1 MKKRFNYST
10 LALSICLSLGSTA
23 TFAAEK
29 DTSAGADQSDIERIV
44 TVGTRMSNRT
54 VADSPAPI
62 DIISAEAIRNSGATS
77 TPDML
82 RKLAPSFNMNNTT
95 TSDGQDLMRPA
106 SLRSLGPDQ
115 VLVLINGKRRHQQ
128 AVVAVQENVGRGSAG
143 TDLSS
148 IPMTAISRIE
158 ILRDGAAAQ
167 YGSDAIAGVINIILK
182 NNEGGTVWT
191 QYGETSEGDGESFE
205 LGANYGFEI
214 GDQGMLNLT
223 FEYADNGKMNRATAV
238 DWYGAI
244 PEPRVLL
251 LVGEAETEMTS
262 LWANFSYD
270 VGEDGQLYAFGG
282 FTAKE
287 GESLGFY
294 RGASD
299 NRVWSELF
307 PDGITPKL
315 GSQSEDFSLAV
326 GYKTELGD
334 WELDASIVT
343 GENRFEFSN
352 LESLNASYGPTSPTS
367 AYDGAL
373 VFSQTTFNVDA
384 ITNVDLGLYD
394 EVSLAIGAEY
404 RIDGYQQE
412 AGDPVTY
419 DRGNVLCGEADSIT
433 GDPVNPDGLASMTTC
448 EPRNFTAPGM
458 QGFQGYSPA
467 MAIDTDRKSFALYLD
482 TETYLSEDLLVAAA
496 IRYEDYDDFG
506 STVIGKLST
515 HLTLTENLSLRG
527 SASTGYRAPGMQ
539 QSNFTQRSISLDQG
553 KLADLVTLRPN
564 DALAQELEFKELKE
578 ESSISLSVG
587 AVYTDG
593 NFSSTLDVYQINIDD
608 RIAYSGNIQR
618 GINTEINDFFDRH
631 SGAGD
636 TLDGVKN
643 ASIFTNAIDTETFGL
658 DWVNQY
664 TQEINNLGSV
674 VYELAYHHNNTEVSN
689 INTSSSIVPDEI
701 VFDASQILLIEK
713 GQPQDRLS
721 VSAMLDLDSWTVT
734 GRMTHYGEVSTA
746 AYGTPE
752 NTWGAKSLFDVTAQW
767 HVTDQLDIS
776 GGVLNLTDEY
786 PDEWGDNAIG
796 SDGTDFRLLGFKYG
810 WASFPFSLA
819 GREYYVRAS
828 YSF

>member
-10 LALSICLSLGSTA
+10 LALSICLSLGSTV

-29 DTSAGADQSDIERIV
+29 DISAEADKSDIERIV

-182 NNEGGTVWT
+182 NDEGGTAWT
-191 QYGETSEGDGESFE
+191 QYGQTSEGDGESFE
-205 LGANYGFEI
+205 LGANYGFKI

-223 FEYADNGKMNRATAV
+223 LEYADNGEMNRATPTTWFGSIA
-238 DWYGAI
+238 
-244 PEPRVLL
+244 EPKQLL
-251 LVGEAETEMTS
+251 LVGEAPTEMTS

-270 VGEDGQLYAFGG
+270 LGKGSQLYAFGG

-294 RGASD
+294 RGAAD

-307 PDGITPKL
+307 PEGVTPQL
-315 GSQSEDFSLAV
+315 GSKSEDFSLAV
-326 GYKTELGD
+326 GYRTEVAD
-334 WELDASIVT
+334 WEIDASIVT

-352 LESLNASYGPTSPTS
+352 LNSLNASYGPDSPTS

-384 ITNVDLGLYD
+384 VTSVDFGLYD
-394 EVSLAIGAEY
+394 ETSIAIGVEY

-412 AGDPVTY
+412 AGDEVTY
-419 DRGNVLCGEADSIT
+419 ARGDTLCGESINPT
-433 GDPVNPDGLASMTTC
+433 GNPLFTSCSGDDI
-448 EPRNFTAPGM
+448 TAPGM
-458 QGFQGYSPA
+458 QGFQGYSPE
-467 MAIDTDRKSFALYLD
+467 MASDTDRKSFAIYLD
-482 TETYLSEDLLVAAA
+482 TETYLSEDWLVAAA
-496 IRYEDYDDFG
+496 VRYEDYDDFG

-539 QSNFTQRSISLDQG
+539 QSNFTQRSISLDNG
-553 KLADLVTLRPN
+553 ELADLVTLRPN

-578 ESSISLSVG
+578 ETSTNISVG
-587 AVYTDG
+587 VVYNSG

-608 RIAYSGNIQR
+608 RIAYSGNITR
-618 GINTEINDFFDRH
+618 GINTEIDTFFDSH
-631 SGAGD
+631 SGTGEA
-636 TLDGVKN
+636 LDGVKN
-643 ASIFTNAIDTETFGL
+643 VSIFTNATDTETFGL
-658 DWVNQY
+658 DWVNSY
-664 TQEINNLGSV
+664 TQDIDNLGSV

-689 INTSSSIVPDEI
+689 INTSSTIVPDETI
-701 VFDASQILLIEK
+701 FDASQILLVEK

-721 VSAMLDLDSWTVT
+721 VSAMLDLDNWTVT

-746 AYGTPE
+746 AYGTAA
-752 NTWGAKSLFDVTAQW
+752 NTWGAKSLFDVTARW
-767 HVTDQLDIS
+767 NVTDQLAIS

-786 PDEWGDNAIG
+786 PDEWGDAGGI
-796 SDGTDFRLLGFKYG
+796 FPEIGFKYG

>member
-10 LALSICLSLGSTA
+10 LALSICLAVGSTVS
-23 TFAAEK
+23 FAAEK
-29 DTSAGADQSDIERIV
+29 DTSADADKSDIERIV

-182 NNEGGTVWT
+182 NDEGGTAWT
-191 QYGETSEGDGESFE
+191 QYGQTSEGDGESFE
-205 LGANYGFEI
+205 LGANYGFKI

-223 FEYADNGKMNRATAV
+223 LEYADNGEMNRATPTTWFGSIA
-238 DWYGAI
+238 
-244 PEPRVLL
+244 EPKQLL
-251 LVGEAETEMTS
+251 LVGEAPTEMTS

-270 VGEDGQLYAFGG
+270 LGKNSQLYAFGG

-294 RGASD
+294 RGAAD

-307 PDGITPKL
+307 PEGVTPQL
-315 GSQSEDFSLAV
+315 GSKSEDFSLAV
-326 GYKTELGD
+326 GYRTEVAD
-334 WELDASIVT
+334 WEIDASIVT

-352 LESLNASYGPTSPTS
+352 INSLNASYGPDSPTS

-384 ITNVDLGLYD
+384 VTAVDLGLYD
-394 EVSLAIGAEY
+394 ETSIAIGVEY

-412 AGDPVTY
+412 AGDEVTY
-419 DRGNVLCGEADSIT
+419 ARGDTLCGESYNPEGLTTIIDCT
-433 GDPVNPDGLASMTTC
+433 GDDI
-448 EPRNFTAPGM
+448 TAPGM
-458 QGFQGYSPA
+458 QGFQGYSPE
-467 MAIDTDRKSFALYLD
+467 MAIDTDRKSFAIYLD
-482 TETYLSEDLLVAAA
+482 TETYLSEDWLVAAA
-496 IRYEDYDDFG
+496 VRYEDYDDFG

-515 HLTLTENLSLRG
+515 HLTLNENLSLRG

-539 QSNFTQRSISLDQG
+539 QSNFTQRSISLDNG
-553 KLADLVTLRPN
+553 ELADLVTLRPN
-564 DALAQELEFKELKE
+564 DALAQELEFNELKE
-578 ESSISLSVG
+578 ETSTNISVG
-587 AVYTDG
+587 LAYNNG

-608 RIAYSGNIQR
+608 RIAYSGNITR
-618 GINTEINDFFDRH
+618 GINTEIDSFFDSH
-631 SGAGD
+631 SGTGG

-643 ASIFTNAIDTETFGL
+643 VSIFTNATDTETLGL
-658 DWVNQY
+658 DWVNSY
-664 TQEINNLGSV
+664 TQDIEDVGSI

-689 INTSSSIVPDEI
+689 INTSSSIVPDETI
-701 VFDASQILLIEK
+701 FDASQILLVEK

-746 AYGTPE
+746 AYGTPT
-752 NTWGAKSLFDVTAQW
+752 NTWSAKSLFDVTARW
-767 HVTDQLDIS
+767 NVTDQLDIS

-786 PDEWGDNAIG
+786 PDEWGDNGGI
-796 SDGTDFRLLGFKYG
+796 FPEIGFKYG

>member
-1 MKKRFNYST
+1 MKNRFKYST
-10 LALSICLSLGSTA
+10 LALSVCLSLNST
-23 TFAAEK
+23 TLFAAENE
-29 DTSAGADQSDIERIV
+29 TSAKDADIERIV

-62 DIISAEAIRNSGATS
+62 DIISAEAIKNSGATS

-82 RKLAPSFNMNNTT
+82 RKLAPSFNMANTT

-182 NNEGGTVWT
+182 DSEGGTVWT

-205 LGANYGFEI
+205 LGANYGFKI
-214 GDQGMLNLT
+214 GDRGMLNLT
-223 FEYADNGKMNRATAV
+223 FEYADNGEMNRATPTTWGGSIS
-238 DWYGAI
+238 D
-244 PEPRVLL
+244 PRVLL
-251 LVGEAETEMTS
+251 LIGEAETEMTS
-262 LWANFSYD
+262 IWANFSYD
-270 VGEDGQLYAFGG
+270 LDESSQLYAFGG

-294 RGASD
+294 RPADD
-299 NRVWSELF
+299 NRVWSTLYPE
-307 PDGITPKL
+307 GVTPKL
-315 GSQSEDFSLAV
+315 GSQSEDFSLVV
-326 GYKTELGD
+326 GYKTEIGD
-334 WELDASIVT
+334 WGIDASIVT

-352 LESLNASYGPTSPTS
+352 LESLNASFGPESPTS

-373 VFSQTTFNVDA
+373 VFSQTTFNLDA
-384 ITNVDLGLYD
+384 VTSVDLGFYD
-394 EVSLAIGAEY
+394 ETSIAIGVEY

-412 AGDPVTY
+412 AGDIVTY
-419 DRGNVLCGEADSIT
+419 GRGNVLCAESVNPT
-433 GDPVNPDGLASMTTC
+433 GDPSFKACSGADMTS
-448 EPRNFTAPGM
+448 PGM
-458 QGFQGYSPA
+458 QGFQGYSPE
-467 MAIDTDRKSFALYLD
+467 MAIDTDRKSFAVYLD
-482 TETYLSEDLLVAAA
+482 IETYLNEDLLVAAA
-496 IRYEDYDDFG
+496 VRYEDYDDFG

-515 HLTLTENLSLRG
+515 HLTLTDELALRA

-539 QSNFTQRSISLDQG
+539 QANFTQRSISFVDGQLQ
-553 KLADLVTLRPN
+553 DLVTLRPN
-564 DALAQELEFKELKE
+564 DALTQELEFQELKE
-578 ESSISLSVG
+578 ETSTSISIGL
-587 AVYTDG
+587 VYNSG
-593 NFSSTLDVYQINIDD
+593 NFSSTLDVYQIDIDD
-608 RIAYSGNIQR
+608 RIAYSGNISR
-618 GINTEINDFFDRH
+618 STSDAVNAFFDRH

-636 TLDGVKN
+636 ALDGVAN
-643 ASIFTNAIDTETFGL
+643 VSVFTNAIDTETFGL

-664 TQEINNLGSV
+664 TQEIDSLGNI

-689 INTSSSIVPDEI
+689 INTSSSIVPDEV
-701 VFDASQILLIEK
+701 VFDASQVLLVER

-721 VSAMLDLDSWTVT
+721 VSAMVDLDSWTVT

-746 AYGTPE
+746 AYGTPK
-752 NTWGAKSLFDVTAQW
+752 NTWGAKNLFDVTAQW
-767 HVTDQLDIS
+767 HVTDQLEIS
-776 GGVLNLTDEY
+776 GGILNLTDEY
-786 PDEWGDNAIG
+786 PDAWGENGAG
-796 SDGTDFRLLGFKYG
+796 FTELGFKYG

-819 GREYYVRAS
+819 GREYFVRAS
-828 YSF
+828 YNF

>member
-1 MKKRFNYST
+1 MTIRFKHSA
-10 LALSICLSLGSTA
+10 LAIAVYVSLAGTSVIA
-23 TFAAEK
+23 QANAA
-29 DTSAGADQSDIERIV
+29 DSAENSDIERIV

-62 DIISAEAIRNSGATS
+62 DIISAEAIKNSGATS

-148 IPMTAISRIE
+148 IPMTAISHIE

-182 NNEGGTVWT
+182 NTGGGTAWT

-205 LGANYGFEI
+205 LGANYGFDI
-214 GDQGMLNLT
+214 GDRGMLNLT
-223 FEYADNGKMNRATAV
+223 FEYADNGEMNRASETT
-238 DWYGAI
+238 WGGAI

-270 VGEDGQLYAFGG
+270 LGEGSELYAFGG
-282 FTAKE
+282 FTKKE

-294 RGASD
+294 RPAD
-299 NRVWSELF
+299 DDRVWSTLF
-307 PDGITPKL
+307 PEGVTPGL
-315 GSQSEDFSLAV
+315 GSQSEDFSVAV
-326 GYKTELGD
+326 GYKTEIGD
-334 WELDASIVT
+334 WGLDASIVT

-352 LESLNASYGPTSPTS
+352 TNSLNASYGPTSPTS

-373 VFSQTTFNVDA
+373 VFSQTTFNLDA
-384 ITNVDLGLYD
+384 VTAIDLGLYD
-394 EVSLAIGAEY
+394 ETSIAIGVEY
-404 RIDGYQQE
+404 RIDGYEQE
-412 AGDPVTY
+412 AGDEVSY
-419 DRGNVLCGEADSIT
+419 GRGNTLCPES
-433 GDPVNPDGLASMTTC
+433 VNPDGLDTDSMPVC
-448 EPRNFTAPGM
+448 AGGVFTLPGM

-467 MAIDTDRKSFALYLD
+467 MAIDTDRKSFAVYLD
-482 TETYLSEDLLVAAA
+482 TETYLTEDWLVAAA
-496 IRYEDYDDFG
+496 VRYEDYDDFG

-515 HLTLTENLSLRG
+515 HLTLNDNFSLRG

-539 QSNFTQRSISLDQG
+539 QSNFTQRSISLSEG
-553 KLADLVTLRPN
+553 ELNDLVTLRPN
-564 DALAQELEFKELKE
+564 DDLAQELEFEELKE
-578 ESSISLSVG
+578 ETSTNVSVG
-587 AVYTDG
+587 LVYTRDS
-593 NFSSTLDVYQINIDD
+593 FSSTLDVYQINIDD

-618 GINTEINDFFDRH
+618 GINTEIDDFFDRH
-631 SGAGD
+631 SGSGD
-636 TLDGVKN
+636 TLDGVQN
-643 ASIFTNAIDTETFGL
+643 VSIFTNAIDTETFGL

-664 TQEINNLGSV
+664 TQEIEDLGSI
-674 VYELAYHHNNTEVSN
+674 VYELAYHHNNTEVTN
-689 INTSSSIVPDEI
+689 INTSSSIVPDGT
-701 VFDASQILLIEK
+701 VFDASQVLLIEK

-721 VSAMLDLDSWTVT
+721 VSAMMDLDSWSVT
-734 GRMTHYGEVSTA
+734 GRMTYYGEVSTA
-746 AYGTPE
+746 AYGTPA
-752 NTWGAKSLFDVTAQW
+752 NTWGAKSLFDLTARW
-767 HVTDQLDIS
+767 HVTDQIDVS
-776 GGVLNLTDEY
+776 GGILNLTDEY
-786 PDEWGDNAIG
+786 PDEWGTN
-796 SDGTDFRLLGFKYG
+796 GTGLTELGFKYG
-810 WASFPFSLA
+810 WSSFPFSLA

-828 YSF
+828 YNF

>member
-10 LALSICLSLGSTA
+10 LALSVCLSLGSTV

-29 DTSAGADQSDIERIV
+29 DTSAGADKSDIERIV

-182 NNEGGTVWT
+182 SDEGGTVWT

-205 LGANYGFEI
+205 LGGNYGFKI

-223 FEYADNGKMNRATAV
+223 LEYADNGEMNRATPTTWFGSIA
-238 DWYGAI
+238 
-244 PEPRVLL
+244 EPKQLL
-251 LVGEAETEMTS
+251 LVGEAPTEMTS

-270 VGEDGQLYAFGG
+270 LGKGSQLYAFGG
-282 FTAKE
+282 FTKKE

-294 RGASD
+294 RGAAD

-307 PDGITPKL
+307 PDGITPQL
-315 GSQSEDFSLAV
+315 GSKSEDFSLAV
-326 GYKTELGD
+326 GYRTEIAD
-334 WELDASIVT
+334 WDIDASIVT

-352 LESLNASYGPTSPTS
+352 LNSLNASYGPTSPTS

-373 VFSQTTFNVDA
+373 VFNQTTFNVDA
-384 ITNVDLGLYD
+384 ITTVDLGFYD
-394 EVSLAIGAEY
+394 ETSIAIGVEY

-412 AGDPVTY
+412 AGDEVTY
-419 DRGNVLCGEADSIT
+419 GRGNVLCGESINPT
-433 GDPVNPDGLASMTTC
+433 GDPLFTACTGEDI
-448 EPRNFTAPGM
+448 TAPGM
-458 QGFQGYSPA
+458 QGFQGYSPE

-482 TETYLSEDLLVAAA
+482 TETYLSADWLVAAA
-496 IRYEDYDDFG
+496 VRYEDYDDFG

-515 HLTLTENLSLRG
+515 HLTLTDNLSLRG

-539 QSNFTQRSISLDQG
+539 QSNFTQRSISLDNG
-553 KLADLVTLRPN
+553 ELADLVTLRPN

-578 ESSISLSVG
+578 ETSTNISVG
-587 AVYTDG
+587 LVYENG
-593 NFSSTLDVYQINIDD
+593 NYSSTLDVYQINIDD
-608 RIAYSGNIQR
+608 RIAYSGNITR
-618 GINTEINDFFDRH
+618 GINTEIDSFFDSH
-631 SGAGD
+631 SGTGEA
-636 TLDGVKN
+636 LDGVKN
-643 ASIFTNAIDTETFGL
+643 VSIFTNATDTETFGL
-658 DWVNQY
+658 DWVNSY
-664 TQEINNLGSV
+664 TQDIDDLGSV

-689 INTSSSIVPDEI
+689 INTSSTIVPDNTI
-701 VFDASQILLIEK
+701 FDASQILLVEK

-721 VSAMLDLDSWTVT
+721 VSAMLDLDNWTVT

-746 AYGTPE
+746 AYGTE
-752 NTWGAKSLFDVTAQW
+752 ANTWGAKNLFDVTARW
-767 HVTDQLDIS
+767 NVTDQLAIS

-786 PDEWGDNAIG
+786 PDEWGDAGGI
-796 SDGTDFRLLGFKYG
+796 FPEIGFKYG

>member
-1 MKKRFNYST
+1 MIVKFKHST
-10 LALSICLSLGSTA
+10 LALAVCLSLASTSSIA
-23 TFAAEK
+23 QENAA
-29 DTSAGADQSDIERIV
+29 DGAENSDIERIV

-148 IPMTAISRIE
+148 IPMTAISHIE

-167 YGSDAIAGVINIILK
+167 YGSDAIAGVINIVLK
-182 NNEGGTVWT
+182 NNGGGTVWT
-191 QYGETSEGDGESFE
+191 QYGETSEGDGESYE

-214 GDQGMLNLT
+214 GDKGMLNLT
-223 FEYADNGKMNRATAV
+223 FEYADNGEMNRATPTT
-238 DWYGAI
+238 WFGSI
-244 PEPRVLL
+244 PEPKKLL
-251 LVGEAETEMTS
+251 LVGEAETKMTS

-270 VGEDGQLYAFGG
+270 LGEGSQLYAFGG
-282 FTAKE
+282 FTSKE

-307 PDGITPKL
+307 PEGITPGL
-315 GSQSEDFSLAV
+315 GTKSEDSSFAL
-326 GYKTELGD
+326 GYRTEVGD
-334 WELDASIVT
+334 WEVDASVVT

-352 LESLNASYGPTSPTS
+352 TNSLNASYGPDSPTS

-373 VFSQTTFNVDA
+373 VFTQTTFNVDA
-384 ITNVDLGLYD
+384 VTAVDLGFYD
-394 EVSLAIGAEY
+394 ETSIAIGLEY
-404 RIDGYQQE
+404 RIDGYEQE
-412 AGDPVTY
+412 AGDAVTY
-419 DRGNVLCGEADSIT
+419 DRGDTLCAESVNPT
-433 GDPVNPDGLASMTTC
+433 GDPLFTSCSGGDI
-448 EPRNFTAPGM
+448 TAPGM

-482 TETYLSEDLLVAAA
+482 TETYLTEELLVAVAV
-496 IRYEDYDDFG
+496 RYEDYDDFG

-515 HLTLTENLSLRG
+515 HLTLTDNFSLRG

-539 QSNFTQRSISLDQG
+539 QNNFTQRSISLDNG

-564 DALAQELEFKELKE
+564 DALAQELEFEELKE
-578 ESSISLSVG
+578 ETSTSISGGL
-587 AVYTDG
+587 VYNRDA
-593 NFSSTLDVYQINIDD
+593 FSSTLDIYMINIDD
-608 RIAYSGNIQR
+608 RIAYSGNITR
-618 GINTEINDFFDRH
+618 GINTEIDDFFDRH
-631 SGAGD
+631 SGTGEA
-636 TLDGVKN
+636 LDGVKN
-643 ASIFTNAIDTETFGL
+643 TSIFTNAIDTETFGL
-658 DWVNQY
+658 DWVNEY
-664 TQEINNLGSV
+664 TQEIENFGSI
-674 VYELAYHHNNTEVSN
+674 VYVLAYHHNETRVTN
-689 INTSSSIVPDEI
+689 INTSSTIVPDRV
-701 VFDASQILLIEK
+701 VFDKSQELLIEK

-746 AYGTPE
+746 AYGTE
-752 NTWGAKSLFDVTAQW
+752 RKTWDAKSLFDLTAQW
-767 HVTDQLDIS
+767 HVTDELDIS
-776 GGVLNLTDEY
+776 GGILNLTDEY
-786 PDEWGDNAIG
+786 PDEWGTKGGI
-796 SDGTDFRLLGFKYG
+796 FPQIGFKYG
-810 WASFPFSLA
+810 WSSFPFSLA
-819 GREYYVRAS
+819 GREYYIRAS
-828 YSF
+828 YNF

>member
-1 MKKRFNYST
+1 MRVKFKHST
-10 LALSICLSLGSTA
+10 LALAVCLSLAGTSSIA
-23 TFAAEK
+23 QANAAE
-29 DTSAGADQSDIERIV
+29 SAENSDIERII

-148 IPMTAISRIE
+148 IPMTAISHIE

-167 YGSDAIAGVINIILK
+167 YGSDAIAGVINIVLK
-182 NNEGGTVWT
+182 NNGGGSVWT
-191 QYGETSEGDGESFE
+191 QYGETSEGDGESYE

-214 GDQGMLNLT
+214 GDRGMLNLT
-223 FEYADNGKMNRATAV
+223 FEYADNGEMNRATPTT
-238 DWYGAI
+238 WFGSI
-244 PEPRVLL
+244 PEPKQLL

-270 VGEDGQLYAFGG
+270 LGEGSQLYAFGG

-307 PDGITPKL
+307 PDGITPGL
-315 GSQSEDFSLAV
+315 GTKSEDSSFAL
-326 GYKTELGD
+326 GYRTEVGD
-334 WELDASIVT
+334 WEIDASVVT

-352 LESLNASYGPTSPTS
+352 TNSLNASYGPDSPTS

-373 VFSQTTFNVDA
+373 VFTQTTFNVDA
-384 ITNVDLGLYD
+384 VTAVDLGLYD
-394 EVSLAIGAEY
+394 ETSIAIGVEY
-404 RIDGYQQE
+404 RIDGYEQE
-412 AGDPVTY
+412 AGDAVTY
-419 DRGNVLCGEADSIT
+419 DRGDTLCAESVNPT
-433 GDPVNPDGLASMTTC
+433 GDPLFTSCSGGDI
-448 EPRNFTAPGM
+448 TAPGM

-482 TETYLSEDLLVAAA
+482 TETYLTEDLLVAAA
-496 IRYEDYDDFG
+496 VRYEDYDDFG
-506 STVIGKLST
+506 STIIGKLST
-515 HLTLTENLSLRG
+515 HLTLTDNFSLRG

-539 QSNFTQRSISLDQG
+539 QNNFTQRSISLDNGQ
-553 KLADLVTLRPN
+553 LADLVTLRPN

-578 ESSISLSVG
+578 ETSTSISGGL
-587 AVYTDG
+587 VYNRDA
-593 NFSSTLDVYQINIDD
+593 FSSTLDIYMITIDD
-608 RIAYSGNIQR
+608 RIAYSGNITR
-618 GINTEINDFFDRH
+618 GINDDIDDFFDRH
-631 SGAGD
+631 SGTGEA
-636 TLDGVKN
+636 LDGVKN

-658 DWVNQY
+658 DWVNEY
-664 TQEINNLGSV
+664 TQEIEDFGSI
-674 VYELAYHHNNTEVSN
+674 VYVLAYHHNETRVTN
-689 INTSSSIVPDEI
+689 INTSSTIVPDKV
-701 VFDASQILLIEK
+701 VFDKAQELLIEK

-746 AYGTPE
+746 AYGTE
-752 NTWGAKSLFDVTAQW
+752 RKTWDAKSLFDLTAQW

-776 GGVLNLTDEY
+776 GGILNLTDEY
-786 PDEWGDNAIG
+786 PDDWGTEGGIFPDI
-796 SDGTDFRLLGFKYG
+796 GFKYG
-810 WASFPFSLA
+810 WSSFPFSLA

-828 YSF
+828 YNF

>member
-1 MKKRFNYST
+1 MKVKFKHST
-10 LALSICLSLGSTA
+10 LALAVCLSLASTSSIA
-23 TFAAEK
+23 QANAA
-29 DTSAGADQSDIERIV
+29 DGAENSDIERIV

-148 IPMTAISRIE
+148 IPMTAISHIE

-167 YGSDAIAGVINIILK
+167 YGSDAIAGVINIVLK
-182 NNEGGTVWT
+182 NNGGGTVWT
-191 QYGETSEGDGESFE
+191 QYGETSEGDGESYE

-214 GDQGMLNLT
+214 GDKGMLNLT
-223 FEYADNGKMNRATAV
+223 FEYADNGEMNRATPTT
-238 DWYGAI
+238 WFGSI
-244 PEPRVLL
+244 PEPKKLL
-251 LVGEAETEMTS
+251 LVGEAETKMTS

-270 VGEDGQLYAFGG
+270 LGEGSQLYAFGG
-282 FTAKE
+282 FTSKE

-307 PDGITPKL
+307 PEGITPGL
-315 GSQSEDFSLAV
+315 GTKSEDSSFAL
-326 GYKTELGD
+326 GYRTEVGD
-334 WELDASIVT
+334 WEVDASVVT

-352 LESLNASYGPTSPTS
+352 TNSLNASYGPDSPTS

-373 VFSQTTFNVDA
+373 VFTQTTFNVDA
-384 ITNVDLGLYD
+384 VTAVDLGFYD
-394 EVSLAIGAEY
+394 ETSIAIGVEY
-404 RIDGYQQE
+404 RIDGYEQE
-412 AGDPVTY
+412 AGDAVTY
-419 DRGNVLCGEADSIT
+419 DRGDTLCAESVNPT
-433 GDPVNPDGLASMTTC
+433 GDPLFTSCSGGDI
-448 EPRNFTAPGM
+448 TAPGM

-482 TETYLSEDLLVAAA
+482 TETYLTEELLVAVAV
-496 IRYEDYDDFG
+496 RYEDYDDFG

-515 HLTLTENLSLRG
+515 HLTLTDNFSLRG

-539 QSNFTQRSISLDQG
+539 QNNFTQRSISLDNG

-578 ESSISLSVG
+578 ETSTSISGGL
-587 AVYTDG
+587 VYNRDA
-593 NFSSTLDVYQINIDD
+593 FSSTLDIYMINIDD
-608 RIAYSGNIQR
+608 RIAYSGNITR
-618 GINTEINDFFDRH
+618 GINTEIDDFFDRH
-631 SGAGD
+631 SGTDEA
-636 TLDGVKN
+636 LDGVKN
-643 ASIFTNAIDTETFGL
+643 TSIFTNAIDTETFGL
-658 DWVNQY
+658 DWVNEY
-664 TQEINNLGSV
+664 TQEIENFGSI
-674 VYELAYHHNNTEVSN
+674 VYVLAYHHNETRVTN
-689 INTSSSIVPDEI
+689 INTSSTIVPDRV
-701 VFDASQILLIEK
+701 VFDKSQELLIEK

-746 AYGTPE
+746 AYGTE
-752 NTWGAKSLFDVTAQW
+752 RKTWDAKSLFDLTAQW
-767 HVTDQLDIS
+767 HVTDELDIS
-776 GGVLNLTDEY
+776 GGILNLTDEY
-786 PDEWGDNAIG
+786 PDEWGTKGGI
-796 SDGTDFRLLGFKYG
+796 FPQIGFKYG
-810 WASFPFSLA
+810 WSSFPFSLA

-828 YSF
+828 YNF